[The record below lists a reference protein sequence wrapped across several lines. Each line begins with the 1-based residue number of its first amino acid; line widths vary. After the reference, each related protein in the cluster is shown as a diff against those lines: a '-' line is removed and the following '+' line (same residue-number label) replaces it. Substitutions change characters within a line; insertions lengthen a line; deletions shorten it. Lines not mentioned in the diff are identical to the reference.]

1 MTRPVEPPPPPDSEL
16 PEEEPVDIFDL
27 DDELSWFV

>member
-1 MTRPVEPPPPPDSEL
+1 MTRPVEPPPPPDSEP

>member
-1 MTRPVEPPPPPDSEL
+1 MTRPVEPPPPDSEP